1 MRISDWSSDVCSSDL
16 PARKPVDDAR
26 AARAAVAGRDLLW
39 NPVPPPIPLS
49 RSGNGVLAEQHL
61 LQRTSDAPRAYGAD
75 AHQVDALCRHG
86 DRAGALVE
94 LLYPQH
100 AVAGAAARAL
110 RAVL

>member
-49 RSGNGVLAEQHL
+49 RRGNGVLEEQHL
-61 LQRTSDAPRAYGAD
+61 LQRTSDARRAYGAD
-75 AHQVDALCRHG
+75 AHQVDALCRDG
-86 DRAGALVE
+86 DRASDRVE

-100 AVAGAAARAL
+100 GEIGRAH
-110 RAVL
+110 V